1 MNGIYYAYLFIC
13 LAQMAV
19 FIFTMSLG
27 LHFTSNLLV
36 KQMSIETPIT
46 MLLKIN
52 NTVFS
57 DQFKYKN
64 NYNVKNTINEKNVSS
79 SYATLKNEMI
89 QNSEINHN
97 DYKGPNNDPMPDFS
111 YYNNKTFVYGK
122 GFELYSPEVVFLDRE
137 ICVYCILSVI
147 FGVLYINIYKLDN
160 IYPFL
165 EKYAD
170 DVEAEKLPEDVIRI
184 VEFIRCTF
192 WIFCFIQY
200 IYFYSWFGTLFQ
212 AKFVSDIYLS
222 SILKTIAIWTSCR
235 TITSSSKFKMKV
247 LFTGIFIYVVFC
259 TGWVSYLLEV
269 KMSFQLIIFLI
280 LQVILDIILIFCHVW
295 DDNCPMI
302 TILNSRLFYVAVSCT
317 LIQITPFISVL

>member
-1 MNGIYYAYLFIC
+1 
-13 LAQMAV
+13 
-19 FIFTMSLG
+19 
-27 LHFTSNLLV
+27 
-36 KQMSIETPIT
+36 MSIETPIT

-52 NTVFS
+52 NTVLS

-64 NYNVKNTINEKNVSS
+64 NSNII
-79 SYATLKNEMI
+79 A
-89 QNSEINHN
+89 
-97 DYKGPNNDPMPDFS
+97 MPDFS

-122 GFELYSPEVVFLDRE
+122 GFELYSPEVVFWDRE
-137 ICVYCILSVI
+137 ICVYCLLSVI

-212 AKFVSDIYLS
+212 AKFVSDVYLS
-222 SILKTIAIWTSCR
+222 STLKTIAIWTSCR